1 MKKLQSDAAIREKRT
16 NDILLNY
23 ERTEKELNQRNTQT
37 EMKYLKEQRSLQRK
51 LAETEQLSHTYEEKC
66 NILTRELQ
74 TKQRLITNL
83 QDELTSTNER
93 LLRNR
98 QDNDRLYK
106 RVQELE
112 GRYSLRQNSIRMVDS
127 LTDLTNIDLDL
138 DIDELGQNEL
148 KEYCL
153 DLKCRF
159 EKAILEIRAVKRELR
174 DSHEINDQLELTC
187 YSLQDNIKKIQLEH
201 NSEMNLL
208 IARIDHLTSKLS
220 YSEKQLK
227 MKLKSDSKD
236 KRRSLSLK
244 GQRESFSI
252 NKEVEDKVTELE
264 AKILALER
272 GKVRRKHKRDRSNE
286 RNSPIDDKSLRRL
299 RRKSLDSATTSEPM
313 KILMRLSTLESQVTN
328 VNVSNESINLLTNSI
343 TDLTKISDENNDL
356 NKLITQAQLKL
367 NDCLSYVNTLKS
379 NRTKRASSPTFDKL
393 VSLENLLIEISD
405 LLNGKSG
412 ICTAEADV
420 INTSVNSVVKQLQ
433 TLLLDKLTNLSE
445 RRRLLQENNKYDTQA
460 KLQILAEKIAYEN
473 ILINRIQEAL
483 LCTPTTGNCEA
494 ICDRLLNKE
503 KTETAHLLFSL
514 QNKLNGN
521 GEKQQSTLSTI
532 SCRTSADYLTK
543 ILSKSLI
550 LSAQG
555 FKNCKNFTIKKSPS
569 LNVLCEEQKRLT
581 TLFNN
586 YKTIKLPQL
595 ADALA
600 TETLYLSSDKSC
612 RLRTL
617 NDDIINDFNR
627 QTHDIVNSELIQ
639 SEINHILIRAAQ
651 IYQTNLNS
659 DHTYFFS
666 FFASE
671 RAALELWCDQVGDC
685 LYNEITTS
693 INELS
698 EQYQNSLNKL
708 QRQNWRRRVELERN
722 QRSTNHLL
730 HEYADIVAHKALIDA
745 RINVLCGKQS
755 NIYNKQQNEQ
765 EENNQDG
772 ISSPVNMWLDNEQ
785 YWNLI
790 ENQSLVQIN
799 QSLEAEFVCMLDRYS
814 GECFAILGQPE
825 LDEVM
830 GYLDDVYKKVDELQ
844 RYANMPMKMEDDII
858 VNSWNDVCK
867 KCKCLRDNLE
877 SIRSA
882 LNVSSSTK
890 K

>member
-1 MKKLQSDAAIREKRT
+1 MLSFRLKKLQSEAAIREKRT
-16 NDILLNY
+16 NDVLLNY

-37 EMKYLKEQRSLQRK
+37 EMKFLKEQRSFQRK
-51 LAETEQLSHTYEEKC
+51 LAECEELSHTYEEKC
-66 NILTRELQ
+66 SILTRELQ

-83 QDELTSTNER
+83 QDELTNTNER

-98 QDNDRLYK
+98 QDNDKLYK
-106 RVQELE
+106 RIQELE
-112 GRYSLRQNSIRMVDS
+112 GRYSLRQNSIGMVDS

-174 DSHEINDQLELTC
+174 DSHDVNDQLELTC
-187 YSLQDNIKKIQLEH
+187 FSLQDNIKKVQLEH

-220 YSEKQLK
+220 HSEKQLK
-227 MKLKSDSKD
+227 FKLKSDSKD

-272 GKVRRKHKRDRSNE
+272 GKTRRKHRRDRSNE

-328 VNVSNESINLLTNSI
+328 VNVSNESLNLLNNSI

-356 NKLITQAQLKL
+356 NKLITQALLKL
-367 NDCLSYVNTLKS
+367 NDCLSCVNLLKS
-379 NRTKRASSPTFDKL
+379 NRTKRATSPTFDKL
-393 VSLENLLIEISD
+393 VTLENLILEVSD

-460 KLQILAEKIAYEN
+460 KLEILAEKIAYEN

-483 LCTPTTGNCEA
+483 LCTPTTANSEA
-494 ICDRLLNKE
+494 ICDRLINKE
-503 KTETAHLLFSL
+503 RKETAHLLIAL
-514 QNKLNGN
+514 QNKLNGS
-521 GEKQQSTLSTI
+521 EKQQQHPTLSAI

-543 ILSKSLI
+543 VLSKCLI
-550 LSAQG
+550 STAQG
-555 FKNCKNFTIKKSPS
+555 FKHCKNFITKKSPP
-569 LNVLCEEQKRLT
+569 LNVLREEQKRLA

-586 YKTIKLPQL
+586 YKTVKLPQL

-600 TETLYLSSDKSC
+600 TETLYLSTDKTC

-627 QTHDIVNSELIQ
+627 HTHDVVNSELIQ

-651 IYQTNLNS
+651 IYQTNFNA

-685 LYNEITTS
+685 LYNEITSS
-693 INELS
+693 ITELN

-708 QRQNWRRRVELERN
+708 QRQNWRKRVELERN
-722 QRSTNHLL
+722 TRSTNNFL

-745 RINVLCGKQS
+745 RINVLCGKHS
-755 NIYNKQQNEQ
+755 LSERT
-765 EENNQDG
+765 DD
-772 ISSPVNMWLDNEQ
+772 SSRDLPTSAWLSNEQ

-790 ENQSLVQIN
+790 ENQSSVQID

-830 GYLDDVYKKVDELQ
+830 GYLDDVHRKVDELQ
-844 RYANMPMKMEDDII
+844 RYANVPMNREDDIV

-867 KCKCLRDNLE
+867 KCKCLRDNLDGV
-877 SIRSA
+877 RKA
-882 LNVSSSTK
+882 LNESNPVK